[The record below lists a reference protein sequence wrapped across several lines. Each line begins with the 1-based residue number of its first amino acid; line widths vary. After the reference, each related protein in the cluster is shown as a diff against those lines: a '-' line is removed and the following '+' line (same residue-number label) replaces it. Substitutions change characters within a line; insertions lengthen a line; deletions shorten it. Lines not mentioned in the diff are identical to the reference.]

1 MLKLLLKG
9 SYSKFHKPPEV
20 EGDYPDTGGGTR
32 PPFPA
37 EKGVNF
43 MDERFYI
50 LTLLIENIEDAY
62 LRVNKILHEYA
73 DYIHLRVGYPVK
85 EENIGI
91 IFLVVKANNDVIGA
105 LAGKLGQI
113 NHVCV
118 KSMALKR

>member
-1 MLKLLLKG
+1 
-9 SYSKFHKPPEV
+9 
-20 EGDYPDTGGGTR
+20 
-32 PPFPA
+32 
-37 EKGVNF
+37 
-43 MDERFYI
+43 MDERFYV
-50 LTLLIENIEDAY
+50 LTLLIEDIEDAY

-73 DYIHLRVGYPVK
+73 DYICLRVGYPVK